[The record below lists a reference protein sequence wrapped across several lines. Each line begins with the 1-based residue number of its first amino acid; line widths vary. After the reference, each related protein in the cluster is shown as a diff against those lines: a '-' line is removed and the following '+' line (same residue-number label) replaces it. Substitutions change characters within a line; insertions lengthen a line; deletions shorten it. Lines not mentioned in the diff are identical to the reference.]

1 MTAYMKN
8 VFAIIYG
15 HEILS
20 VRRVLSAENLTL
32 EKWIMKV
39 PVNISQ
45 AFFCCSVDLAFLF

>member
-1 MTAYMKN
+1 MTAYTKN
-8 VFAIIYG
+8 MFAIIYG

-45 AFFCCSVDLAFLF
+45 AFFFCSVDLAFQF